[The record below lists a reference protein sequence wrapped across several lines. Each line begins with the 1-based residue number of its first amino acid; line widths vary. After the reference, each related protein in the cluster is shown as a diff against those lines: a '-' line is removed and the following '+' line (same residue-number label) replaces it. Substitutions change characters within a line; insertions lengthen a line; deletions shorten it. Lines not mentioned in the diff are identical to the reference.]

1 MKDHLAVI
9 LLLIL
14 MPLTACST
22 PNEPDRNTTTIFGI
36 QAWIDAPLSNA
47 VLPLE
52 PYTLIFHGANEEGV
66 DEFEIHV
73 NGLREA
79 VVPATESLSPQTGNT
94 ALYYGEYSWSPPAPG
109 TYLLTV
115 YAGTQ
120 GELSSPAQVQVVV
133 GEELDGLP
141 VIEIETPIVS
151 LEPTL
156 TLTPTFTPT
165 PEPEPCIFTALVGLN
180 CRKGPGVIY
189 DYVDGFVK
197 DQSAPVVAAST
208 TGYHWYVV
216 GPNTG
221 LVCAVPNDPRYGY
234 TTGLCEDQPQF
245 TPLPEPTL
253 TPTIQSRSAP
263 TEEADGCTVRQAGG
277 AIICVSPCP
286 RNAAP
291 GEPCTP

>member
-1 MKDHLAVI
+1 MKAYKSVI

-14 MPLTACST
+14 ISLAACST
-22 PNEPDRNTTTIFGI
+22 PDETDRNTTIFNI
-36 QAWIDAPLSNA
+36 QAWIDAPLTNA

-52 PYTLIFHGANEEGV
+52 PYKLIFHGANEAGV

-73 NGLREA
+73 NGVQQA
-79 VVPATESLSPQTGNT
+79 VVPATASLFPQRSNKS
-94 ALYYGEYSWSPPAPG
+94 LYYGEYSWSPPAPG
-109 TYLLTV
+109 TYLLAV
-115 YAGTQ
+115 FAGSQ

-133 GEELDGLP
+133 GQELDGLP

-156 TLTPTFTPT
+156 TLTPTLTPT
-165 PEPEPCIFTALVGLN
+165 AEPEPCIFTSLVGLN
-180 CRKGPGVIY
+180 CREGPGVLY
-189 DYVDGFVK
+189 DYVDSFVK
-197 DQSAPVVAAST
+197 DQSAPVVGASI

-221 LVCAVPNDPRYGY
+221 LVCAVSNDPRYGY
-234 TTGLCEDQPQF
+234 TTGLCEGQPQF
-245 TPLPEPTL
+245 TPPPEPTL
-253 TPTIQSRSAP
+253 TPTVQVRSAP
-263 TEEADGCTVRQAGG
+263 AEEAKGCTVRQAGG